1 MITRPTLVLAAA
13 ALGLTG
19 LASCGSG
26 GGEAFDVTSTKTEC
40 KAEQTSFDAG
50 KLTFR
55 VTNKGSEATELY
67 VLGKGDK
74 VISEVENVG
83 PGTSRRLTVDLEAGK
98 YELACKPGQ
107 KGDGIRVPI
116 TVTGAG
122 GSQSAA
128 SAEETAH
135 DREVEVKAREF
146 HFTLDD
152 PAIEQGEKI
161 EFKLVNEGTIEHEFE
176 VIGPDGDD
184 LGEVG
189 PTEPGEA
196 GEVVLEFTEAGTYT
210 YKCGIDD
217 HAAKG
222 LQGTFEVT

>member
-1 MITRPTLVLAAA
+1 MPRPTLLLAAA
-13 ALGLTG
+13 SVAVAGLS
-19 LASCGSG
+19 ACGSDG
-26 GGEAFDVTSTKTEC
+26 GDAIAVTSTSTKC
-40 KAEQTSFDAG
+40 DVDQTTFDAG

-55 VTNKGSEATELY
+55 VTNKGNQPTELY
-67 VLGKGDK
+67 VLGEGDR

-83 PGTSRRLTVDLEAGK
+83 PGTSRRLTVDLKAGD

-116 TVTGAG
+116 EVTGAG
-122 GSQSAA
+122 GEE
-128 SAEETAH
+128 SAEGGEEGH
-135 DREVEVKAREF
+135 DREVEVSAREF
-146 HFTLDD
+146 QFTLDD
-152 PAIEQGEKI
+152 PAIEKGERI
-161 EFKLVNEGTIEHEFE
+161 EFKLTNEGTIEHEFE

-189 PTEPGEA
+189 PTAPGET
-196 GEVVLEFTEAGTYT
+196 GEVVLSFTETGKYT

-217 HAAKG
+217 HAGKG